1 LSTFIAIGA
10 RCGTALPGAGVPVR
24 GQSTMATFFSV
35 VVVDDV
41 ATFDDPQ
48 AASKSP
54 HIAPARTTEFNL
66 RMMNVSTVFFGP
78 TLRRAVVPMDLQMVN
93 STF

>member
-10 RCGTALPGAGVPVR
+10 RRGTELPGAGVPVR
-24 GQSTMATFFSV
+24 GQSTMGTV

-41 ATFDDPQ
+41 ATFPDPH

-54 HIAPARTTEFNL
+54 HIAPVRTTDIDL
-66 RMMNVSTVFFGP
+66 RFINVSTFFREP
-78 TLRRAVVPMDLQMVN
+78 TW
-93 STF
+93 